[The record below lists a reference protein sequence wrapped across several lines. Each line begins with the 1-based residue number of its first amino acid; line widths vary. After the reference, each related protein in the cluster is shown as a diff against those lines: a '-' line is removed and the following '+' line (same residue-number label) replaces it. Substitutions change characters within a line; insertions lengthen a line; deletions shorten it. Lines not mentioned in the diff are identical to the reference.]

1 MNIIKNIIVMNVMKG
16 IIPVRMVENAY
27 RILNKVKMD
36 ILNIAKCM
44 NLMIKITWL
53 AYIVKN
59 KSIL

>member
-44 NLMIKITWL
+44 NLMIKIT
-53 AYIVKN
+53 
-59 KSIL
+59 